1 MRRIFGFTGVNSFL
15 NIGGLGTTSDSSDR
29 QFRKYIPITVL
40 MACIGALPLA
50 YSAKIFNEANVFALD
65 GWFFGHVFLNTLTNL
80 ICGLFALIV
89 TGRLAAQLN
98 AVWVA
103 TGAVHLLLTLG
114 VWGLRLNYSR
124 PLMILAL
131 LISLLLSTAIVLL
144 RDNLR
149 SRRVGIVPAGLT
161 GDLMAWVG
169 PSVSII
175 PSASVSP
182 RNYDEILINFSADIN
197 SEWTKF
203 ASTAI
208 LSGCQVRHAAEY
220 VEEVSGRVYPEHFAV
235 EHVAANPET
244 HSYFTYKRIVDI
256 LAVVILAPIALP
268 MIAISGAAIVYTMG
282 YPIFFSQDRVGFGGK
297 QFRMHKLRTMRN
309 LAPGEIALTTTLRG
323 DRRITPLGAFLRRF
337 RIDELPQFW
346 NILRGEMS
354 LVGPRPEEAQLA
366 RDYAKS
372 IPVYHYRC
380 LVRPGITGWAQI
392 RSGYANDDAQTLD
405 KVAYD
410 LYYAKYMSLQ
420 LDLRIMAGTL
430 IAVMRGSD
438 AR

>member
-1 MRRIFGFTGVNSFL
+1 MEGFLRRQLPAI
-15 NIGGLGTTSDSSDR
+15 
-29 QFRKYIPITVL
+29 VL
-40 MACIGALPLA
+40 AGCVALLPLA
-50 YSAKIFNEANVFALD
+50 YSAKIFNETNVFALD
-65 GWFFGHVFLNTLTNL
+65 GWFFGHVFLNTLANL
-80 ICGLFALIV
+80 VCGLFALVV
-89 TGRLAAQLN
+89 TGRIATQLN
-98 AVWVA
+98 AVWVTTFA
-103 TGAVHLLLTLG
+103 IHLLLTVS
-114 VWGLRLNYSR
+114 VWGLRLSYSR
-124 PLMILAL
+124 PLMAVAL
-131 LISLLLSTAIVLL
+131 LVSLMVCTAIVLL

-149 SRRVGIVPAGLT
+149 TRRVGIVPAGLT
-161 GDLMAWVG
+161 SDLMTWVG
-169 PSVSII
+169 PNVTII
-175 PSASVSP
+175 TSPQISP
-182 RNYDEILINFSADIN
+182 RNYDEILINFSAKID

-235 EHVAANPET
+235 EHISANPET
-244 HSYFTYKRIVDI
+244 HSYFVYKRIVDI
-256 LAVVILAPIALP
+256 LAVVLLAPVAIPVIIIAGGA
-268 MIAISGAAIVYTMG
+268 IAYTMG
-282 YPIFFSQDRVGFGGK
+282 RPIFFHQDRVGFGGNL
-297 QFRMHKLRTMRN
+297 FRMHKLRTMRN
-309 LAPGEIALTTTLRG
+309 LAAGESALTTTLRG
-323 DRRITPLGAFLRRF
+323 DPRITPLGAFLRRF

-346 NILRGEMS
+346 NVLRGDMS
-354 LVGPRPEEAQLA
+354 LVGPRPEEAKLA
-366 RDYAKS
+366 KNYAKA

-392 RSGYANDDAQTLD
+392 RSGYANDDQQTLD

>member
-1 MRRIFGFTGVNSFL
+1 MRRIFGFAAGNSFL
-15 NIGGLGTTSDSSDR
+15 NFGGLAAGPDSSDW
-29 QFRKYIPITVL
+29 QIRKYIPMIGL
-40 MACIGALPLA
+40 IACIALLPLA
-50 YSAKIFNEANVFALD
+50 YSAKIFNETNVFALD
-65 GWFFGHVFLNTLTNL
+65 GWFFGHVFLNTLSNL
-80 ICGLFALIV
+80 ICGLFALVV
-89 TGRLAAQLN
+89 TGRLATQLN
-98 AVWVA
+98 AVWVT
-103 TGAVHLLLTLG
+103 TGAVHLFLTLA
-114 VWGLRLNYSR
+114 VWGLRLSYSR

-131 LISLLLSTAIVLL
+131 LISLLLSTAIVLV

-161 GDLMAWVG
+161 SDLMAWVG

-175 PSASVSP
+175 PSAQVSP
-182 RNYDEILINFSADIN
+182 RNYDEILINFSANID

-244 HSYFTYKRIVDI
+244 NSYFTYKRIVDI
-256 LAVVILAPIALP
+256 LAVVILAPVALP
-268 MIAISGAAIVYTMG
+268 MILIAGSAIAYTMG
-282 YPIFFSQDRVGFGGK
+282 FPVFFSQDRVGYGGK
-297 QFRMHKLRTMRN
+297 LFRMHKLRTMRS
-309 LAPGEIALTTTLRG
+309 LAPGEVALTTTLRG
-323 DRRITPLGAFLRRF
+323 DPRITPLGAFLRRF

-354 LVGPRPEEAQLA
+354 LVGPRPEEAKLA
-366 RDYAKS
+366 KNYAKS
-372 IPVYHYRC
+372 IPVYHYRS

-410 LYYAKYMSLQ
+410 LYYAKYLSLQ

-430 IAVMRGSD
+430 IAIMKGSD